1 MYYVIFIAGEA
12 QYINDLPSLPRETH
26 AAFVLTSV
34 GQGYISNIDP
44 REALVSRFYVLDEF
58 VLHHFSSDYKDG

>member
-1 MYYVIFIAGEA
+1 MPGET
-12 QYINDLPSLPRETH
+12 Y

-44 REALVSRFYVLDEF
+44 SEALVSKMYSNGAVCSTSLFRYEQQQ
-58 VLHHFSSDYKDG
+58 KQ

>member
-1 MYYVIFIAGEA
+1 
-12 QYINDLPSLPRETH
+12 LPSLPRETY

-44 REALVSRFYVLDEF
+44 REALVSRFYVVDEF